1 MNIPGNLKYTA
12 SHEWVRLEDDGS
24 VTVGITDHAQSLLGD
39 MVFVETPEVGRK
51 VSKGEECAVVE
62 SVKAAS
68 DVYAPISGEI
78 VAINGDLDGSPEKI
92 NEDAFSAWMF
102 RMRPD
107 NASDLGALLD
117 AAAYRSV
124 VESEAH

>member
-39 MVFVETPEVGRK
+39 MVFVETPEIGRK

-102 RMRPD
+102 RMKPE
-107 NASDLGALLD
+107 NASDLGELLD
-117 AAAYRSV
+117 AAAYQAV

>member
-12 SHEWVRLEDDGS
+12 SHEWVRLEDDGT

-78 VAINGDLDGSPEKI
+78 VAINVDLDGSPEKI

-102 RMRPD
+102 KMKPD

-117 AAAYRSV
+117 AAAYQSV
-124 VESEAH
+124 VESESH

>member
-12 SHEWVRLEDDGS
+12 SHEWARLEDDGT

-68 DVYAPISGEI
+68 DVYAPISGE
-78 VAINGDLDGSPEKI
+78 VLAINGDLDGSPEKI

-102 RMRPD
+102 KMKPD

-117 AAAYRSV
+117 AAAYQSV
-124 VESEAH
+124 VESESH

>member
-12 SHEWVRLEDDGS
+12 SHEWVRLEDDGT